1 MSYIGNQ
8 PPDIGA
14 YGVQSFDGGGTSFT
28 LSKTST
34 TATVLLFID
43 GVRQTPVD
51 AYSVSGTTLT
61 TTGTTPSGTDNVT
74 VQYLGNVVDFGE
86 PSDDSVSTVKIQD
99 DAVTAAKID
108 ANAVG
113 NSEMADDAVGIA
125 ELSATGTASATT
137 FLRGDN
143 SWTAISEYD
152 DAGLQDDIA
161 LIGFKVA
168 ANGSL
173 AKYNLVDQ
181 TVDSFEDASG
191 VDTGSSTAGFRITTG
206 NKYYVGATNSGVATQ
221 VDYMASSTFNAPA
234 GGVLDGTAQVLAVAG
249 GGGGGLQGGGGGGAG
264 GVVYHATFPV
274 TASQAYTVTI
284 GAGGQGHGTGGVY
297 GEDGEDT
304 KFGGVTAQGGGRG
317 GDGTANLAND
327 GGSGGAPG
335 YDAQVTTVGVGTQPA
350 FTASQAIGGVG
361 YGNNSGQ
368 ARSDSGSSQ
377 YYGGG
382 GGGGSAVGG
391 DADSGGNAGDGG
403 NGYDATT
410 VFGTVGGASGI
421 FAGGGGGGCHQSFAG
436 TVGSGGTGGG
446 AAGTRTGSGLSHG
459 TANTGGGGG
468 GCGAGDAGSGGSG
481 FAAIKYT
488 PLTLTYVD
496 MTLISAS
503 TTAVDGAPTK
513 GDLVVAWTDGVGTA
527 TLNTDIKFY
536 ISRDGTNYSSALTL
550 VNQGTS
556 GGQNI
561 ASIHDVDLSG
571 IGSGTAMRYK
581 ITTHNQSVSKSTRV
595 NAVSLGWS

>member
-1 MSYIGNQ
+1 M
-8 PPDIGA
+8 A
-14 YGVQSFDGGGTSFT
+14 LTKVTS
-28 LSKTST
+28 
-34 TATVLLFID
+34 
-43 GVRQTPVD
+43 GVRTL
-51 AYSVSGTTLT
+51 GT
-61 TTGTTPSGTDNVT
+61 
-74 VQYLGNVVDFGE
+74 GE
-86 PSDDSVSTVKIQD
+86 
-99 DAVTAAKID
+99 VTAANLASGVVD
-108 ANAVG
+108 T
-113 NSEMADDAVGIA
+113 
-125 ELSATGTASATT
+125 TG
-137 FLRGDN
+137 L
-143 SWTAISEYD
+143 E
-152 DAGLQDDIA
+152 DDIA

-173 AKYNLVDQ
+173 AKYNLSDQ
-181 TVDSFEDASG
+181 TVDSFEDATG
-191 VDTGSSTAGFRITTG
+191 VDTGSSTGEFRITTG
-206 NKYYVGATNSGVATQ
+206 NKYYVGASNSGVATQ
-221 VDYMASSTFNAPA
+221 TNYTASSTFNAPS

-249 GGGGGLQGGGGGGAG
+249 GGGGGVQGGGGGGGG
-264 GVVYHATFPV
+264 GVVYHATYPI

-284 GAGGQGHGTGGVY
+284 GSFGTGHDADHSPY
-297 GEDGEDT
+297 GSNGEDT
-304 KFGGVTAQGGGRG
+304 KFGTITATGGGRG
-317 GDGTANLAND
+317 GDGTANPVGD

-335 YDAQVTTVGVGTQPA
+335 YDSNPSVVGVGTQSA
-350 FTASQAIGGVG
+350 DTAGSAAGGVG
-361 YGNNSGQ
+361 YGNNGGQ
-368 ARSDSGSSQ
+368 GINVPASS
-377 YYGGG
+377 YHMGGG

-391 DADSGGNAGDGG
+391 DAVGAVGGGAGG
-403 NGYDATT
+403 NGYDATA

-421 FAGGGGGGCHQSFAG
+421 FGGGGGGGCHQSFG
-436 TVGSGGTGGG
+436 GSGGAGGTGGG
-446 AAGTRTGSGLSHG
+446 TAGTKTGSGPSAA

-468 GCGAGDAGSGGSG
+468 GCGAGDGGDGGSG

-488 PLTLTYVD
+488 PLTLTYGD

-571 IGSGTAMRYK
+571 IASGTAMRYK